1 MIPSTTSVVADRN
14 SYVRRLLQREMT
26 RAGYIVLPAD
36 SVRQVLFWIERQ
48 ANLALLVIDPDFPD
62 TNPDTLLIRIRR
74 QCPALPVIVHTH
86 LEERT
91 LPIMRQGLAK
101 PIFIAKG
108 GNSVEPLLSA
118 VAAVLRPT
126 GYEVASS
133 RNRST
138 PLRSTLPPKVPAD
151 KHRRWDKEKN

>member
-1 MIPSTTSVVADRN
+1 MIPSTISLVADRN

-26 RAGYIVLPAD
+26 RAGYVVLPAD
-36 SVRQVLFWIERQ
+36 SVRQVLYWIERQ
-48 ANLALLVIDPDFPD
+48 TDLALLVIDPDFPD

-101 PIFIAKG
+101 PIYIAKG
-108 GNSVEPLLSA
+108 GNSVEPLLNA

-126 GYEVASS
+126 GHEVAPSH
-133 RNRST
+133 NRST
-138 PLRSTLPPKVPAD
+138 PFRSALPPKVPAGN
-151 KHRRWDKEKN
+151 HQRWDKEEK